1 MSSEFNRAEIED
13 LLFLEADLLDDWKLK
28 EWLDLY
34 TSDASYHVPSTDL
47 TKDAKADDSLFYIAD
62 DRLRMEERVTRLMK
76 KTAHAEYPRSKTRH
90 LVSNVRIRSVDSNTG
105 EAEVSAA
112 AVTYRTKG
120 GHTDPYIASNHYR
133 ICREDGVL
141 KIKEKLCR
149 LDLDGLRPHGRVSII
164 L

>member
-1 MSSEFNRAEIED
+1 MSKEFNRNEIED

-34 TSDASYHVPSTDL
+34 TKDASYYVPSTDL
-47 TKDAKADDSLFYIAD
+47 PKDAKADDSLFYIAD

-76 KTAHAEYPRSKTRH
+76 KTAHSEYPRSKTRH
-90 LVSNVRIRSVDSNTG
+90 LVSNVRIRSIDTDND

-112 AVTYRTKG
+112 VVTFRTKG
-120 GHTDPYIASNHYR
+120 GNTDPYIGSNYYR
-133 ICREDGVL
+133 ICRENGVL
-141 KIKEKLCR
+141 KIREKLCR